1 MTLDFRNE
9 PILDFSR
16 NPEAKA
22 ALEQALNA
30 FVPVDCPLVIG
41 GARLATKASIV
52 SHNPCQPGRIVGR
65 AAKASAAQA
74 EKAIRTA
81 HDAFA
86 SWSATPPEARADIL
100 FRAADLMRRRRQEL
114 NATLVLEVG
123 KTWTEADADTA
134 EAIDFCSFYGHE
146 ILRYAQEQ
154 PLTPVKGERNRLT
167 YQPLGVGIVI
177 SPWNFPCAIL
187 SGMTTAALVTGNT
200 VVLKPS
206 SLAPVIGFK
215 VVEILEEAGLPKG
228 ALNYLPSSGKDV
240 GDLLVDHP
248 LTRFVS
254 FTGSRDV
261 GVRIHERAAKLQP
274 GQKWLKRTVIEMGGK
289 DAIVVDED
297 ADLEAAA
304 SGIVASAFGYQG
316 QKCSA
321 CSRAI
326 LVEQVHD
333 KLLDL
338 LVAKTKALKVGDVR
352 DPETQ
357 MGALIDESQFT
368 KVMGYIMAG
377 KREGRL
383 VAGGRKLAGDGYFI
397 EPTIFADVS
406 PKAKLAREEIF
417 GPVLAVLKARDY
429 EEAIRLAND
438 SEYGLTGAFYG
449 QSRIE
454 RAKSEFYAGNLYINR
469 KCTGALVGG
478 HPFGGFD
485 MSGTNAK
492 AGGHDYLR
500 LFLEAKVVSEKLDA
514 TK

>member
-1 MTLDFRNE
+1 MTLEFRNE
-9 PILDFSR
+9 PIIDFSR
-16 NPEAKA
+16 DADARA
-22 ALEQALNA
+22 ALQKAIDA
-30 FVPVDCPLVIG
+30 FTPADCPLVIG
-41 GARLATKASIV
+41 GVRTSTKSSIV
-52 SHNPCQPGRIVGR
+52 SHNPCDPHRIVGR
-65 AAKASAAQA
+65 AAKASPAQA
-74 EKAIRTA
+74 EKAMRTA
-81 HDAFA
+81 HDAFKV
-86 SWSATPPEARADIL
+86 WSRTPAGTRADIL
-100 FRAADLMRRRRQEL
+100 FRAAELMRQKRHEL

-134 EAIDFCSFYGHE
+134 EAIDFCAFYAHE

-167 YQPLGVGIVI
+167 YQPLGVGVVI

-187 SGMTTAALVTGNT
+187 TGMATAAIVTGNT

-206 SLAPVIGFK
+206 SLAPVIGYK
-215 VVEILEEAGLPKG
+215 VVEILEEAGVPKG
-228 ALNYLPSSGKDV
+228 VLNYLPCSGKEV
-240 GDLLVDHP
+240 GDKLIDHP

-254 FTGSRDV
+254 FTGSREV
-261 GVRIHERAAKLQP
+261 GVRIHERAAVVQP

-297 ADLEAAA
+297 ADLESAAA
-304 SGIVASAFGYQG
+304 GIVASAFGYQG

-326 LVEQVHD
+326 LVEKVYD
-333 KLLDL
+333 RVLDL
-338 LVAKTKALKVGDVR
+338 VVAGTKALKVGDVR
-352 DPETQ
+352 KPETQ
-357 MGALIDESQFT
+357 MGAVIDENQLA
-368 KVMGYIMAG
+368 KVMGYISTG

-383 VAGGRKLAGDGYFI
+383 VAGGKRLAGEGFFV
-397 EPTIFADVS
+397 EPTVFADVS

-417 GPVLAVLKARDY
+417 GPVLSVLKAKDY
-429 EEAIRLAND
+429 DDAIRIAND

-449 QSRIE
+449 KARID
-454 RAKSEFYAGNLYINR
+454 RAKEEFYAGNLYVNR

-492 AGGHDYLR
+492 AGGRDYLR
-500 LFLEAKVVSEKLDA
+500 LFLEAKVVSERV
-514 TK
+514 

>member
-1 MTLDFRNE
+1 MSLEFRNE

-16 NPEAKA
+16 DAGARA
-22 ALEQALNA
+22 ALQKEIEG
-30 FVPVDCPLVIG
+30 FMPVDCPLILG
-41 GARLATKASIV
+41 GARIPTKSSIV
-52 SHNPCQPGRIVGR
+52 SHNPCEPGRIVGR
-65 AAKASAAQA
+65 AAKASPAQA

-81 HDAFA
+81 HDAFG
-86 SWSATPPEARADIL
+86 SWSRTAPGTRADIL
-100 FRAADLMRRRRQEL
+100 FKAADLMRQRRHEL
-114 NATLVLEVG
+114 NATLVLEAG
-123 KTWTEADADTA
+123 KSWAEADADTA
-134 EAIDFCSFYGHE
+134 EAVDFCAFYAHE
-146 ILRYAQEQ
+146 VLRYAQDQ

-187 SGMTTAALVTGNT
+187 TGMTAAALVTGNT

-215 VVEILEEAGLPKG
+215 VAGIFEEAGIPKG
-228 ALNYLPSSGKDV
+228 ALNYLPCSGKDV
-240 GDLLVDHP
+240 GDLMVDHP

-304 SGIVASAFGYQG
+304 AGIVASAFGYQG

-326 LVEQVHD
+326 LVEKVHD
-333 KLLDL
+333 RVLDL
-338 LVAKTKALKVGDVR
+338 IVARTRALKVGDVR

-357 MGALIDESQFT
+357 VGAVIDENQLK
-368 KVMGYIMAG
+368 KVLGYIAAG

-383 VAGGRKLAGDGYFI
+383 AAGGRRLPGEGYFI
-397 EPTIFADVS
+397 EPTVFADV
-406 PKAKLAREEIF
+406 PPTAKIAREEIF
-417 GPVLAVLKARDY
+417 GPVLAVMKARDFDD
-429 EEAIRLAND
+429 AIRMAND

-449 QSRIE
+449 KARIE
-454 RAKSEFYAGNLYINR
+454 EAKRDFYAGNLYINR

-492 AGGHDYLR
+492 AGGRDYLR
-500 LFLEAKVVSEKLDA
+500 LFLEAKVVSEKV
-514 TK
+514 

>member
-1 MTLDFRNE
+1 MTPDFRNE
-9 PILDFSR
+9 PIIDFSR
-16 NPEAKA
+16 DAEAKA
-22 ALEQALNA
+22 ALRHAIDT
-30 FVPVDCPLVIG
+30 FVPADCPLVIG
-41 GARLATKASIV
+41 GTRITTKASIV
-52 SHNPCQPGRIVGR
+52 SHNPGEPARIVGR

-74 EKAIRTA
+74 EKAMRTA

-86 SWSATPPEARADIL
+86 SWSATPPGARADVL
-100 FRAADLMRRRRQEL
+100 FRAADLMRRRRHDL

-123 KTWTEADADTA
+123 KSWTEADADTA
-134 EAIDFCSFYGHE
+134 EAIDFCAFYAHE
-146 ILRYAQEQ
+146 VLRYAQEQ

-167 YQPLGVGIVI
+167 YQALGVGVVI

-187 SGMTTAALVTGNT
+187 TGMTVAAIVAGNT

-206 SLAPVIGFK
+206 SLAPVIGYK

-228 ALNYLPSSGKDV
+228 VLNYLPCSGKDV

-261 GVRIHERAAKLQP
+261 GVRIHERAAKVQP

-304 SGIVASAFGYQG
+304 SGIVASAFGFQG

-326 LVEQVHD
+326 LVEKVYD
-333 KLLDL
+333 KVLDL
-338 LVAKTKALKVGDVR
+338 VVAKTKALKVGDVR
-352 DPETQ
+352 DPDTQ
-357 MGALIDESQFT
+357 VGAVIDENQLA
-368 KVMGYIMAG
+368 KVMGYITIG

-383 VAGGRKLAGDGYFI
+383 VAGGRRLEGDGYFV
-397 EPTIFADVS
+397 EPTVFADVS
-406 PKAKLAREEIF
+406 PKAKIAREEIF

-429 EEAIRLAND
+429 DEAIRMAND

-449 QSRIE
+449 KARIE
-454 RAKSEFYAGNLYINR
+454 QAAREFYAGNLYINR

-492 AGGHDYLR
+492 AGGRDYLR
-500 LFLEAKVVSEKLDA
+500 LFLEAKVVSEKIDR
-514 TK
+514 

>member
-1 MTLDFRNE
+1 MTPEFRNE

-22 ALEQALNA
+22 ALQNA
-30 FVPVDCPLVIG
+30 IDGFVPVDCPLVIG
-41 GARLATKASIV
+41 GARMSTKSSIV
-52 SHNPCQPGRIVGR
+52 SHNPCQPHRIVGR
-65 AAKASAAQA
+65 AAKASPAQA

-81 HDAFA
+81 HDALG
-86 SWSATPPEARADIL
+86 SWSRTAPGVRADVLI
-100 FRAADLMRRRRQEL
+100 RAAELMRRRRHEL

-134 EAIDFCSFYGHE
+134 EAIDFCAFYAQE

-154 PLTPVKGERNRLT
+154 PLTPVTGERNRLT

-187 SGMTTAALVTGNT
+187 TGMATAAIVTGNT

-206 SLAPVIGFK
+206 SLAPVIGFR

-228 ALNYLPSSGKDV
+228 VLNFLPCSGKDV

-261 GVRIHERAAKLQP
+261 GVRIHQRAAKLQQ

-326 LVEQVHD
+326 VVEKVYD
-333 KLLDL
+333 RVLDL
-338 LVAKTKALKVGDVR
+338 VVAKTKALKVGDVR

-357 MGALIDESQFT
+357 VGAVIDEKQLS
-368 KVMGYIMAG
+368 KVMGYVMIG
-377 KREGRL
+377 KGEGRL
-383 VAGGRKLAGDGYFI
+383 VAGGRKLAGDGHFV
-397 EPTIFADVS
+397 EPTIIADVL
-406 PKAKLAREEIF
+406 PKAKIAREEIF
-417 GPVLAVLKARDY
+417 GPLLAVLKARDY
-429 EEAIRLAND
+429 EDAIRMAND

-449 QSRIE
+449 KARID
-454 RAKSEFYAGNLYINR
+454 RAKEEFYAGNLYINR

-492 AGGHDYLR
+492 AGGRDYLR
-500 LFLEAKVVSEKLDA
+500 LFLEAKVVSEKI
-514 TK
+514 

>member
-1 MTLDFRNE
+1 MTLEFRNE

-16 NPEAKA
+16 DDAARA
-22 ALEQALNA
+22 ALQKALEG

-41 GARLATKASIV
+41 GARLATKAAIV
-52 SHNPCQPGRIVGR
+52 SHNPCDPHRIVGK
-65 AAKASAAQA
+65 AAKASPAQA

-86 SWSATPPEARADIL
+86 SWSRTAPGERADIL
-100 FRAADLMRRRRQEL
+100 QRAAEIMRKRRHDL

-134 EAIDFCSFYGHE
+134 EAIDFCDFYAHE
-146 ILRYAQEQ
+146 ALRYAQEH
-154 PLTPVKGERNRLT
+154 PLTPVKGERNQLT

-187 SGMTTAALVTGNT
+187 TGMATAAIVTGNT

-228 ALNYLPSSGKDV
+228 VLNYLPCSGGEV

-261 GVRIHERAAKLQP
+261 GVRIHERAAKLQK

-297 ADLEAAA
+297 ADPESAAA
-304 SGIVASAFGYQG
+304 GIVASAFGYQG

-326 LVEQVHD
+326 LVEKVYDQV
-333 KLLDL
+333 LDL
-338 LVAKTKALKVGDVR
+338 IVAKTKALKVGDVR
-352 DPETQ
+352 EPSTQ
-357 MGALIDESQFT
+357 MGAVIDENQLK
-368 KVMGYIMAG
+368 KVLGYIATG
-377 KREGRL
+377 RREGRL
-383 VAGGRKLAGDGYFI
+383 VAGGNRIEGDGYFV
-397 EPTIFADVS
+397 EPTVFADVS
-406 PKAKLAREEIF
+406 SKAKIARDEIF
-417 GPVLAVLKARDY
+417 GPVLSVLKASDFDD
-429 EEAIRLAND
+429 AIRLAND

-449 QSRIE
+449 RARIDQ
-454 RAKSEFYAGNLYINR
+454 AKREFYAGNLYINR

-492 AGGHDYLR
+492 AGGRDYLR
-500 LFLEAKVVSEKLDA
+500 LFLEAKVVSEKV
-514 TK
+514 